1 VPLADLVGLTTLTPE
16 RARTLRSRL
25 AVSGY
30 ETREPLVIETS
41 GWAMEELRLPLIRRE
56 LSRDDSA
63 AATLALVFLSGG
75 TVTVSRIDRTIGAD
89 ARAWLVEAGIL
100 AVAGDDVHARFRLQV
115 AEGIWILCDEP
126 TAGAGTVMPPGPTTV
141 DLLAV
146 MPYQLDGSV
155 VDIGTGPGT
164 IALVAAKR
172 GGRAVATDINPRA
185 IELTRFNARF
195 NELDVD
201 LRMGDLFEPLRGER
215 FRWLYAQPPYV
226 ARPPDQAV
234 VTFLHGGAEGD
245 ELAMSIIAGAPR
257 ALEPAG
263 VAVVLFDAPVRT
275 EPLHDR
281 LRAAVGPSGTDVASL
296 HAPGIHPD
304 MQAIGYATLEDPTF
318 GPRYAAAALRYRNHL
333 EAVGVS
339 EVTHTLAVIRARP
352 SPDQEGW
359 TIGLPV
365 PRLPAT
371 WPELETFLRGLDLA
385 TLGDETLASVRV
397 TPRAGMVLTTE
408 RVPGHDRA
416 SVRRAIR
423 FAPPTLAAERELTE
437 AGAAILDLLASDPS
451 MERAIAKFADSMER
465 SIDEVRPLVVS
476 FVRECLA
483 RGLLVPA

>member
-1 VPLADLVGLTTLTPE
+1 VPLADLVGLTTLTPT
-16 RARTLRSRL
+16 RARALRDRFT
-25 AVSGY
+25 ASGY
-30 ETREPLVIETS
+30 ETRDPLVLETS

-56 LSRDDSA
+56 LARDETA
-63 AATLALVFLSGG
+63 AATLALLFLNGG
-75 TVTVSRIDRTIGAD
+75 GVHTPRLDRAIGAD
-89 ARAWLVEAGIL
+89 ARAWLLEAGIL
-100 AVAGDDVHARFRLQV
+100 GVAGDEVHARFRLQV

-126 TAGAGTVMPPGPTTV
+126 AGGAGTVMPPGPTTV
-141 DLLAV
+141 DLLAL
-146 MPYQLDGSV
+146 MPSQLEGGV
-155 VDIGTGPGT
+155 VDIGAGPGT

-185 IELTRFNARF
+185 IELSRFNARF

-201 LRMGDLFEPLRGER
+201 VRIGDLLEPLRGER

-234 VTFLHGGAEGD
+234 VTFLHGGSEGD
-245 ELAMSIIAGAPR
+245 ELAMRVVAGAPR
-257 ALEPAG
+257 ALEPEG
-263 VAVVLFDAPVRT
+263 VAVVLFDAPVRK

-281 LRAAVGPSGTDVASL
+281 LRAAVGPTGTDVAAL
-296 HAPGIHPD
+296 HAQGIHPD

-352 SPDQEGW
+352 RPDEEGW

-385 TLGDETLASVRV
+385 TLGDDVLASVRV
-397 TPRAGMVLTTE
+397 APRAGMVLTTE
-408 RVPGHDRA
+408 RMPGQDRA
-416 SVRRAIR
+416 NIRRAIR

-437 AGAAILDLLASDPS
+437 AGAAIVDLLAADPS
-451 MERAIAKFADSMER
+451 MERAISKFADAMER

>member
-1 VPLADLVGLTTLTPE
+1 VPLADLGGLSTLTP
-16 RARTLRSRL
+16 ARTRVLRDRL
-25 AVSGY
+25 AASGY
-30 ETREPLVIETS
+30 ETRNPLVLETS

-56 LSRDDSA
+56 LARDESA
-63 AATLALVFLSGG
+63 GATLALLFLHAG
-75 TVTVSRIDRTIGAD
+75 TAPLSRIDRAIGAD
-89 ARAWLVEAGIL
+89 ARVALVEAGIL

-115 AEGIWILCDEP
+115 AEAIWILCDEP
-126 TAGAGTVMPPGPTTV
+126 AGGAGTVMPPGPTTV
-141 DLLAV
+141 DLLAL
-146 MPYQLDGSV
+146 MPSRVDGSV

-164 IALVAAKR
+164 LALVAAKR

-185 IELTRFNARF
+185 IELSRFNARF

-201 LRMGDLFEPLRGER
+201 VRIGDLLEPLHGER

-245 ELAMSIIAGAPR
+245 ELAMRIIAGAPR
-257 ALEPAG
+257 VLEPAG

-275 EPLHDR
+275 ESLHDR
-281 LRAAVGPSGTDVASL
+281 LRAAVGASGTDVAAL

-318 GPRYAAAALRYRNHL
+318 GPTYAAAALRYRNHL

-352 SPDQEGW
+352 SPDAEGW

-365 PRLPAT
+365 PRLPANWT
-371 WPELETFLRGLDLA
+371 ELETFLRGLDLA
-385 TLGDETLASVRV
+385 TLDDETLASVRV
-397 TPRAGMVLTTE
+397 TPRAGMALTTE

-423 FAPPTLAAERELTE
+423 FAPPTFAADRELTE

-451 MERAIAKFADSMER
+451 MERAVAKFAGSMER
-465 SIDEVRPLVVS
+465 SLDEVRPLVVS

-483 RGLLVPA
+483 RGLLVPS

>member
-1 VPLADLVGLTTLTPE
+1 MPLADLRGLTTLTPA
-16 RARTLRSRL
+16 RARALRDRL
-25 AVSGY
+25 AASGY
-30 ETREPLVIETS
+30 ETRNPLVLETS
-41 GWAMEELRLPLIRRE
+41 GWAMEELRLPLIRRQ
-56 LSRDDSA
+56 LARDESA
-63 AATLALVFLSGG
+63 AATLALLFLNGG
-75 TVTVSRIDRTIGAD
+75 AAPPARVDRALGAD

-100 AVAGDDVHARFRLQV
+100 AAAGEELQSHFRLQV

-126 TAGAGTVMPPGPTTV
+126 AGGAGTVMPPGPTTV
-141 DLLAV
+141 DLLAL
-146 MPYQLDGSV
+146 MPSQIDGSV

-164 IALVAAKR
+164 IALVASKR

-185 IELTRFNARF
+185 IELARYNARF

-201 LRMGDLFEPLRGER
+201 VRIGDLFEPLRGER
-215 FRWLYAQPPYV
+215 YRWLYAQPPYV

-245 ELAMSIIAGAPR
+245 ELAMRVIAGAPR

-263 VAVVLFDAPVRT
+263 IAVVLFDPPVRK

-281 LRAAVGPSGTDVASL
+281 LRAAVGPTGTDVAAL

-318 GPRYAAAALRYRNHL
+318 GPRYAAAALRYRDHL

-339 EVTHTLAVIRARP
+339 EATHALAVIRARP
-352 SPDQEGW
+352 SPDEEGW

-365 PRLPAT
+365 PRLPAA
-371 WPELETFLRGLDLA
+371 WPELETFLLGLDLA
-385 TLGDETLASVRV
+385 TLPDESLANLRVR
-397 TPRAGMVLTTE
+397 PRAGMVLTTE
-408 RVPGHDRA
+408 RTPGQDRA
-416 SVRRAIR
+416 TVRRAIR
-423 FAPPTLAAERELTE
+423 FAPPTLAAERELSE

-451 MERAIAKFADSMER
+451 TERAIARFADAMER